1 MTNAKKIVASN
12 KEDQIKTIKSVNFD
26 NITPIIKEDKTLN
39 KLTVENMISIPKGML
54 KKEDK
59 KLKTS
64 NIEDIISI
72 PKDAFKNQTNSDPR
86 FTNDL
91 VDTIRASET
100 EISGLKTTNSDNSKL
115 VNELKIDQYVGLI
128 SHIAPLKL
136 SASGNLTKF
145 DTRAIS
151 EDLINECN
159 MSSANSKLLKDNSV
173 KFVVKFDVPSQAT
186 PELIREIMVENEIT
200 SQTKL
205 KKILNPQ
212 DEVLL
217 GDKIAKMI
225 YGKIKA
231 VKNEDGKEEDMFVP
245 TDLTA
250 DDIQIIEET
259 LADAKRM
266 LDAHN
271 KSVKDTTKD
280 QNEDNVMVKDNFANL
295 GL

>member
-1 MTNAKKIVASN
+1 MTNAKKIVVSN

>member
-212 DEVLL
+212 DDVLL

-280 QNEDNVMVKDNFANL
+280 QNEDNVMVKDNLANL

>member
-1 MTNAKKIVASN
+1 MANAKKIVVSN

-280 QNEDNVMVKDNFANL
+280 QNEDNVMVKDNLANL